1 MSSGKSTWTWLL
13 KLDKATTC
21 SDMVAPSQS
30 TCQMEAKKKS
40 WTGASKRV
48 GKTSIFLNRKLY
60 GVEQGNLDW
69 RIVPEDYKRNIVSI
83 QSKSMENL
91 QWS

>member
-1 MSSGKSTWTWLL
+1 MN
-13 KLDKATTC
+13 
-21 SDMVAPSQS
+21 MVAKTWQS
-30 TCQMEAKKKS
+30 NTLFWPGGTKPINMSNGSKKKVLD
-40 WTGASKRV
+40 GEASKRD